1 MPREDFTEL
10 VVALERIFERLP
22 DPVRLIA
29 PDGEVLF
36 SNEASRTY
44 LPGGLGHRSH
54 GESEETFDSSCPNC
68 QMAQVFER
76 GSPMRWHVAVP
87 RPNREDARDFYEAT
101 LTPVPSPDGSVGA
114 VLEILKDVTATLGL
128 EHFLIGEAER
138 HEAEVQQRREEVG
151 ELEVKADALREEL
164 RALRESQ
171 AEILYRD
178 RLISLGRMVA
188 NVAHEIHTPLGAVLS
203 SADIL
208 RRSAERLAASADEPD
223 SPISDECAARLEAI
237 GPAADVVLEGS
248 RRIEA
253 VIRALRTFTRLDE
266 APLKEVDLHEGLD
279 STIELLRYRM
289 GDRIRIVRD
298 YGTLPLVNCRS
309 DALNQVF
316 MNLLHNSVQSILE
329 EGEVRIRTWAED
341 GHVVV
346 EVHDTGEGIAEE
358 NLSRI
363 FELGFTTKERG
374 VGSGIGL
381 AICQRIVQDH
391 GGSMSVE
398 SEVGE
403 GTTFTLRLPLEPPV
417 GRAS

>member
-1 MPREDFTEL
+1 
-10 VVALERIFERLP
+10 
-22 DPVRLIA
+22 
-29 PDGEVLF
+29 
-36 SNEASRTY
+36 
-44 LPGGLGHRSH
+44 
-54 GESEETFDSSCPNC
+54 
-68 QMAQVFER
+68 MAQVFER
-76 GSPMRWHVAVP
+76 GSPMRWHGAVP
-87 RPNREDARDFYEAT
+87 RPNRDDARDFYEAT
-101 LTPVPSPDGSVGA
+101 LTPVTDEDGSVA
-114 VLEILKDVTATLGL
+114 LVLETLKDVTATLGL

-138 HEAEVQQRREEVG
+138 HEAEVRQRLEEVG
-151 ELEVKADALREEL
+151 ELAAKADSLREEL

-208 RRSAERLAASADEPD
+208 RRAADRLGDAAGRPEGTPT
-223 SPISDECAARLEAI
+223 SDECAAHLRAI
-237 GPAADVVLEGS
+237 EPAAEVVLEGS

-289 GDRIRIVRD
+289 GDRIRVVQE

-309 DALNQVF
+309 DAVNQVF

-329 EGEVRIRTWAED
+329 DGEVRIRTRAED
-341 GHVVV
+341 DHVVV
-346 EVHDTGEGIAEE
+346 EFQDTGAGIAEE

-381 AICQRIVQDH
+381 AICQRIVRDH
-391 GGSMSVE
+391 GGSLDVR

-403 GTTFTLRLPLEPPV
+403 GTTFTLRLPLEPPC
-417 GRAS
+417 GGAA